1 MLLCFTEFNKKLKS
15 LFLINFS
22 MGRKNIS
29 EQRRKE
35 IIIAFY
41 EVSRQLGLENA
52 SIAKLAQHM
61 DISKGLVLHYFE
73 NREELLIGLNEYIL
87 EQHLN
92 VMISEDIGVMNT
104 KEHLVLFI
112 ENLFTRAWNS
122 YFDDGVFYS
131 CYALI
136 YRVPEFKNSF
146 KSYLLEL
153 HQVLYQRL
161 LEAKSYGVI
170 NNTNL
175 KEVTEVIFALIDG
188 AYYYLGMFEESE
200 ARYKKQVAIYTKY
213 SLEFLNF
220 TT

>member
-1 MLLCFTEFNKKLKS
+1 MLLCFVQFKKKFKS

-35 IIIAFY
+35 IIIGFY
-41 EVSRQLGLENA
+41 EVSRHLGLENA

-61 DISKGLVLHYFE
+61 EISKGLVLHYFE
-73 NREELLIGLNEYIL
+73 SREELLIGLNEYIL

-92 VMISEDIGVMNT
+92 VMISEDLGAMNS
-104 KEHLVLFI
+104 KQQLVQFI
-112 ENLFTRAWNS
+112 ENLFTRAWNN

-136 YRVPEFKNSF
+136 YRIPEFKDSF
-146 KSYLLEL
+146 KSYLLKL
-153 HQVLYQRL
+153 HEVLYQRL
-161 LEAKSYGVI
+161 VEAQSNGVI
-170 NNTNL
+170 VNSNL
-175 KEVTEVIFALIDG
+175 KEITEVIFAQVDG

-200 ARYKKQVAIYTKY
+200 PKYKKQVAIYVKY
-213 SLEFLNF
+213 SLGLLNF